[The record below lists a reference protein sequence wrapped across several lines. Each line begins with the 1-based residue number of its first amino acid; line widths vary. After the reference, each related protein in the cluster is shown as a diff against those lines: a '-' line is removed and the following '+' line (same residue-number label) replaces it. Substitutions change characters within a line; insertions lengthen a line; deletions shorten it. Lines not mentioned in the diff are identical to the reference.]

1 MFIKGL
7 KMGSSTSMS
16 IIQVY
21 VCEDIE
27 RGSGLDEITMIMAI
41 EAIGAG
47 LIVVGV
53 VVHLSRLPTR
63 IGCKEVGAG
72 HWGTHTHHLVEE
84 FEGRTKMK
92 WGHGLPPATV
102 APLPVQALST

>member
-1 MFIKGL
+1 M
-7 KMGSSTSMS
+7 
-16 IIQVY
+16 
-21 VCEDIE
+21 
-27 RGSGLDEITMIMAI
+27 GLDKITMIMAI

>member
-1 MFIKGL
+1 
-7 KMGSSTSMS
+7 
-16 IIQVY
+16 
-21 VCEDIE
+21 
-27 RGSGLDEITMIMAI
+27 MAI

-72 HWGTHTHHLVEE
+72 HWGTHTHHLVED
-84 FEGRTKMK
+84 FEGRTQM
-92 WGHGLPPATV
+92 
-102 APLPVQALST
+102 

>member
-1 MFIKGL
+1 MDK
-7 KMGSSTSMS
+7 
-16 IIQVY
+16 
-21 VCEDIE
+21 
-27 RGSGLDEITMIMAI
+27 ITMIMAI
-41 EAIGAG
+41 KAIGAG

-92 WGHGLPPATV
+92 WGHGPPPATV
-102 APLPVQALST
+102 APSPSKRCQPEGKRNRATEKEQLSALVRDRDDKVQFCCD